1 MKNQLTQSCIN
12 NILGHIKNCWNY
24 DYPTGKT
31 LETAIFRGIEPFYAN
46 AKLLGS
52 PSTIVDV
59 GKNNEAFDIK
69 GCKKL
74 GHMVK
79 IVKSSNH
86 VMNNFAEQTVPN
98 SNKIIVRIPKSV
110 VTQVRRP
117 NVDLKN
123 YTGNA
128 KKIIDEQ
135 IQDYHQFAVTTTR
148 DDGYEVLFS
157 IVVLYGIDKGFKSVF
172 LTLKK
177 FDIPQIKNYIIEN
190 KKDGTPCAYKGID
203 ATGKDIFSL
212 SSFNKGSSNFY
223 KSFCTEE
230 GILMTWL
237 AEEKNQTIFT
247 REELETTC
255 AIKEIKAQ

>member
-86 VMNNFAEQTVPN
+86 VMNNFAEQLFLILI
-98 SNKIIVRIPKSV
+98 KLLFAYPKALLLKY
-110 VTQVRRP
+110 
-117 NVDLKN
+117 VDQML
-123 YTGNA
+123 
-128 KKIIDEQ
+128 I
-135 IQDYHQFAVTTTR
+135 
-148 DDGYEVLFS
+148 
-157 IVVLYGIDKGFKSVF
+157 
-172 LTLKK
+172 
-177 FDIPQIKNYIIEN
+177 
-190 KKDGTPCAYKGID
+190 
-203 ATGKDIFSL
+203 
-212 SSFNKGSSNFY
+212 
-223 KSFCTEE
+223 
-230 GILMTWL
+230 
-237 AEEKNQTIFT
+237 
-247 REELETTC
+247 
-255 AIKEIKAQ
+255 

>member
-1 MKNQLTQSCIN
+1 
-12 NILGHIKNCWNY
+12 
-24 DYPTGKT
+24 
-31 LETAIFRGIEPFYAN
+31 
-46 AKLLGS
+46 
-52 PSTIVDV
+52 
-59 GKNNEAFDIK
+59 
-69 GCKKL
+69 
-74 GHMVK
+74 
-79 IVKSSNH
+79 
-86 VMNNFAEQTVPN
+86 
-98 SNKIIVRIPKSV
+98 
-110 VTQVRRP
+110 
-117 NVDLKN
+117 
-123 YTGNA
+123 
-128 KKIIDEQ
+128 
-135 IQDYHQFAVTTTR
+135 VTTTR

>member
-1 MKNQLTQSCIN
+1 MKNQLIQPCID

-24 DYPTGKT
+24 DYPNGKT

-46 AKLLGS
+46 ARLLGS

-69 GCKKL
+69 GCKEL
-74 GHMVK
+74 GHLVK

-86 VMNNFAEQTVPN
+86 EKNNFAEQTVPGAK
-98 SNKIIVRIPKSV
+98 KIVVRIPKSV
-110 VTQVRRP
+110 ITQVRRP
-117 NVDLKN
+117 KVDLKN
-123 YTGNA
+123 YAGNT

-135 IQDYHQFAVTTTR
+135 VQDYHQFAMTTTN

-157 IVVLYGIDKGFKSVF
+157 VVLLYGIDKGFKSVF

-177 FDIPQIKNYIIEN
+177 FDIPQIKKYITVN
-190 KKDGTPCAYKGID
+190 KKNGTPCGYQGTD
-203 ATGKDIFSL
+203 ADGNVLFKL
-212 SSFNKGSSNFY
+212 SSFNKGSSNFH
-223 KSFCTEE
+223 KKFCTEE